1 MVISSNAF
9 FQHVVYVDLDVPPNL
24 MCEHLVHQPLIHGAH
39 VLEFERHYFVVE
51 GTLACDQ

>member
-39 VLEFERHYFVVE
+39 VLEFERHYFVAE